1 MAPRRRCS
9 RSIITPER
17 PNFEQVPIFLSA
29 RWERGSVAHRDSSMW
44 VGEWERGKVAKSG
57 AICIS
62 AAPCDNESYL
72 ASVSLCRVPTRRGQF
87 SFWRDLSGWNI
98 ERNLAAHYSSGFIT
112 PPPARRLNL
121 HRCSKD
127 RRKRP
132 DEKLAR
138 ADGRSFRRSLA
149 RLVSDPRS
157 AAPRPTTDRPWL
169 PCAAVASAPV
179 VPSGWK
185 RNVTTCISHLKSP
198 RDAREAKDVLC
209 VHVFMPNLNCMQ
221 GKHGRGTV
229 RVSEIER

>member
-29 RWERGSVAHRDSSMW
+29 RWERGSVAHRDSSRW
-44 VGEWERGKVAKSG
+44 VGEWERGTPISHKVAKSG
-57 AICIS
+57 ARPRYAFLPHRATMS
-62 AAPCDNESYL
+62 HVLREYP
-72 ASVSLCRVPTRRGQF
+72 SLYRSPPRRGQF

-157 AAPRPTTDRPWL
+157 AAPRPTTDRPTV
-169 PCAAVASAPV
+169 AALRRGGVGAS
-179 VPSGWK
+179 
-185 RNVTTCISHLKSP
+185 SP
-198 RDAREAKDVLC
+198 KWMEEKCYDLYIPFKIAKGCPRGKGRSLC
-209 VHVFMPNLNCMQ
+209 SRLYAQMF
-221 GKHGRGTV
+221 
-229 RVSEIER
+229 